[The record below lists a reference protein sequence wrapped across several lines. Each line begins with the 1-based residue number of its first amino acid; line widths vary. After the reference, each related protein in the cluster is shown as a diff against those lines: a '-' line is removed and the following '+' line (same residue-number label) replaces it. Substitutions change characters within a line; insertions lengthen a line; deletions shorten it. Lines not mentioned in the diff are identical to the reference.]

1 MTATRRS
8 LLAVPALAAL
18 AAPYQPAR
26 AQNFPSRPIRLLV
39 GFAPGGATDIAARLL
54 QPLLGEALGQSI
66 VVENRSGG
74 GGNVATELLMQ
85 SAPDGHTVM
94 LASPGQLVVNPVLNP
109 RFDFDAV
116 RDTAPIGQT
125 TSSPLILVVPAASPY
140 RDAQALVA
148 AARAQPGR
156 LNYASAGVGSS
167 MHIAGEML
175 KAFGGLQIEHVPY
188 RGSGPAV
195 TDLIAGKVD
204 FMIDSVST
212 TATHI
217 RNGVLRALAQTGS
230 EPFEH
235 FPGIPLLADVVPG
248 VVLTTWLGL
257 VGPAGL
263 PAPVLARLASVL
275 GDAVRSPGF
284 AQRLRDLG
292 SQAYWAGPEAFAA
305 HLVAERRRAADVVQ
319 RAGIRLE

>member
-8 LLAVPALAAL
+8 LLALGAAASLPRPVLA
-18 AAPYQPAR
+18 QP
-26 AQNFPSRPIRLLV
+26 FPGRPIRMLV

-54 QPLLGEALGQSI
+54 QPLMGEALGQPI

-109 RFDFDAV
+109 RFEFDAV
-116 RDTAPIGQT
+116 RDATPIGQT
-125 TSSPLILVVPAASPY
+125 TSSPLVLVVPAASPH
-140 RDAQALVA
+140 RDARALVA
-148 AARAQPGR
+148 AARTQPGR

-175 KAFGGLQIEHVPY
+175 KAFGGLEIEHVPY

-195 TDLIAGKVD
+195 ADLVAGKVD

-212 TATHI
+212 TATHV

-230 EPFEH
+230 EPFPA
-235 FPGIPLLADVVPG
+235 FPDLPLLGDVVPG
-248 VVLTTWLGL
+248 VVLTTWLGV

-263 PAPVLARLASVL
+263 PAPVLARLAAVL
-275 GDAVRSPGF
+275 GGAVRSPGF
-284 AQRLRDLG
+284 ADRLRDLG

-305 HLVAERRRAADVVQ
+305 HLVAERRRAAEVVR